1 MKKLLGIAFL
11 SLFLAA
17 SSVAGAQEDTTV
29 GQKVKTGAK
38 KTGAAVEKGAEK
50 TGHAVKK
57 GGKAVGKGVKKG
69 AKTVGQGAAKVGQNT
84 AEVASKGKSKIADK
98 EIKSKQGP
106 NGETIYQDERGY
118 FWKDERGRKQYMRYG
133 SLKDR
138 TQQ

>member
-11 SLFLAA
+11 GLFLAA
-17 SSVAGAQEDTTV
+17 SLVASAQEEDS
-29 GQKVKTGAK
+29 KVKTGVK
-38 KTGAAVEKGAEK
+38 KTGNAVEKGAEK

-57 GGKAVGKGVKKG
+57 GGKAVGKTAKKG

-118 FWKDERGRKQYMRYG
+118 FWKDESGRKQYMRYG

-138 TQQ
+138 PQQ

>member
-17 SSVAGAQEDTTV
+17 SSVASAQEQDS
-29 GQKVKTGAK
+29 KVKTGAK
-38 KTGAAVEKGAEK
+38 KTGQ
-50 TGHAVKK
+50 AVKK
-57 GGKAVGKGVKKG
+57 GGKAVGKTAKKG

-84 AEVASKGKSKIADK
+84 AEVASKGKSKITDK

-106 NGETIYQDERGY
+106 NGETIYQDDRGY
-118 FWKDERGRKQYMRYG
+118 YWVDERGRKTYMRYG

-138 TQQ
+138 I